1 MRFDS
6 RLLPLAGL
14 ALAGVARGAHAQQAT
29 ARPFDGFV
37 PGRCVIAA
45 REIDRV
51 LRRGMDDTAAY
62 APARDTLFTT
72 TADSIRM
79 CQASF
84 GGTTSDEREA
94 LALAQSRLFTRQ
106 DSVALATARRHL
118 SAFAKRTPAERA
130 WELYLVAIDNL
141 AGKPARLAPAHAASV
156 KMDALGKPAA
166 SVRVLAHYELAFI
179 AFGRSMDSTTRA
191 ETDAA
196 IAAWKELPQ
205 ETRLWRSTTLASTYL
220 LRAQLEALTKGGDA
234 ARATIDTAL
243 ATLPLEAKMARA
255 LVGEA
260 KTMYAIMGK
269 KAAPIEA
276 AFWYNTGAPDAA
288 AAGGVGLGQVSLVAA
303 PAPSARPTRG
313 KVSILLD
320 VYRPC
325 TGGCFRMLA
334 SMRRYAQRFQPRD
347 VEITFHTKTYG
358 FYLDTAPATPLA
370 EAQYDSSYLVH
381 DLQLPGA
388 LAIAETQY
396 SWKAD
401 GRRINAPTANE
412 THYPA
417 TGVAFIDKQGV
428 IRLVTQYWDRRLEE
442 RYAKMIEGWL
452 KEGGGA
458 VP

>member
-1 MRFDS
+1 MRCNP

-14 ALAGVARGAHAQQAT
+14 ALAGVTRVAAAQQAP
-29 ARPFDGFV
+29 ARPFAGFI
-37 PGRCVIAA
+37 PGRCVIAT

-51 LRRGMDDTAAY
+51 LRRDMVDTVAYSAAS
-62 APARDTLFTT
+62 DTLFTT
-72 TADSIRM
+72 TADSVRM

-84 GGTTSDEREA
+84 GGTTTDEREA
-94 LALAQSRLFTRQ
+94 LALAQTRLFTRQ
-106 DSVALATARRHL
+106 DSIALATARRHL
-118 SAFAKRTPAERA
+118 HAFAKRTPAERA
-130 WELYLVAIDNL
+130 WELYLSASDNL
-141 AGKPARLAPAHAASV
+141 EGKPARLARAHASIV
-156 KMDALGKPAA
+156 QMDALGKPAA
-166 SVRVLAHYELAFI
+166 SVRVLAHYSLAFLT
-179 AFGRSMDSTTRA
+179 FGRSMDSTTRA

-196 IAAWKELPQ
+196 IRAWKELPQ

-220 LRAQLEALTKGGDA
+220 LRAQLEALTTGADA

-255 LVGEA
+255 LVGQA
-260 KTMYAIMGK
+260 KEMYAIMGK
-269 KAAPIEA
+269 KAEPIEA
-276 AFWYNTGAPDAA
+276 AFWYNTGAPE
-288 AAGGVGLGQVSLVAA
+288 AGGVGLGSVSLVAA
-303 PAPSARPTRG
+303 PAPTTRPTRG

-325 TGGCFRMLA
+325 VGGCFRTLA
-334 SMRRYAQRFQPRD
+334 SMRRYAQRFESRS

-358 FYLDTAPATPLA
+358 FYLDTAPASPLA
-370 EAQYDSSYLVH
+370 EAQYDSAYLVH

-388 LAIAETQY
+388 LAVAETKY
-396 SWKAD
+396 TWKAD

-452 KEGGGA
+452 AEGGGA
-458 VP
+458 AP